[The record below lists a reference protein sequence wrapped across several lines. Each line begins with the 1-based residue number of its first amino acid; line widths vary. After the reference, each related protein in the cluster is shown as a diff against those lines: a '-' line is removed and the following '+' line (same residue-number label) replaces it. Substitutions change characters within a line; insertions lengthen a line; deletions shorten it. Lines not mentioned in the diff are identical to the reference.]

1 MSMETNPSS
10 PNLPFSNSNEITQ
23 DSINPSSP
31 HHPQPNNSTLHSS
44 SSNNNNS
51 KTSAQSLFK
60 LLSSDLKYIE
70 ETCNKLK
77 EYREHV
83 GNEFIKNVS
92 AKLENL
98 KLTFNLV
105 IENPTLADEE
115 IEAEIQRIEAEIRK
129 FKKSLRK
136 LKMPIPSKFKINYE
150 ELDKDPNLQSNSSVQ
165 GKPGDPMMVIE
176 QTRIMPNLYNN
187 SRFMHSLAYRDFD
200 LLYQGL
206 DRKEKLSL
214 LCFSIFPRGAIIKK
228 RLMVYWWMSEGFIA
242 EENLGGVVFKKFVD
256 KALIM
261 PVNEKRRPF
270 EQVGSCK
277 MHPFVRSAVIMFA
290 KRANFFDFDANG
302 NPSEDYTSTFR
313 SCLTGKGLSNFKKL
327 ESLHML
333 FNVDEAILEF
343 RLEWLMNMKNVNI
356 LYLGRWKASGKH
368 HIEVEDTKFL
378 QGLKYMKC
386 LKFLSLQGISRIIEL
401 PGSISKLKS
410 LTILDLRA
418 CHNLEVLPDE
428 IGLLPSLT
436 HLDMS
441 ECYLLE
447 HMPRQ
452 LSLLKKL
459 LVLKGF
465 VVSDTK
471 DRSACTLDQLSR
483 LENLKKLS
491 IYTAMKEFP
500 DTSHLNAFTK
510 FKNLTKLT
518 IAWGGGSKSAR
529 AAEAKSVGAK
539 TEEPKTEKKLG
550 TQTQEP
556 KPAAQNQE
564 TKTETETKP
573 GTVKNQEPDQETGG
587 NSKTREANST
597 AEINSDQE
605 AGGNNTRDQEP
616 GIETKPAARKNNQEM
631 GGDSKTREE
640 NLTAEINSDQ
650 EAGGNNTRNQ
660 EPGIETKPAA
670 GKNNQEMGGDSKTH
684 EENLTPEINS
694 DQDAGGNNTRNQEP
708 GIETKPAAGKNN
720 QEMGGDSKTR
730 EENLT
735 PEINSDQEGG
745 GNNTRNQEPK
755 PEVKPDASKNQEP
768 NQEAGGNSRS
778 REVNS
783 TAENNANQETRGK
796 STSNS
801 SVYKGVSRSVT
812 LKQDKEEPG
821 LPRKLVKLDLQCFSG
836 KLAPKWLKPGDLE
849 SLKKLYIRG
858 GELHFLRRW
867 QPEETWNVET
877 LRLKYLSDFEMGWI
891 ELLSL
896 FPKLI
901 YLEKVKCPKL
911 TLFPCDAF
919 GVWINKMKNQ
929 KN

>member
-1 MSMETNPSS
+1 METNPSS
-10 PNLPFSNSNEITQ
+10 LNLPFSNSNEIIH

-31 HHPQPNNSTLHSS
+31 LHPQPNISTLHHSS
-44 SSNNNNS
+44 SSNNNNN
-51 KTSAQSLFK
+51 KTSAQALFK

-70 ETCNKLK
+70 ETCKKLN
-77 EYREHV
+77 EYRGHV
-83 GNEFIKNVS
+83 DDELIKNAS
-92 AKLENL
+92 AKLYNL
-98 KLTFNLV
+98 ELTFKLG
-105 IENPTLADEE
+105 IQNPALADEG
-115 IEAEIQRIEAEIRK
+115 IEDEIRK

-136 LKMPIPSKFKINYE
+136 FKMPIPSKFKINYE
-150 ELDKDPNLQSNSSVQ
+150 ELDKDPNLRSNSSVQ
-165 GKPGDPMMVIE
+165 GKPVDAMMVIK
-176 QTRIMPNLYNN
+176 QRRIMPNLYKN
-187 SRFMHSLAYRDFD
+187 SLFMHSLAFRDFD

-242 EENLGGVVFKKFVD
+242 EEKLGGDVFKKFVD

-261 PVNEKRRPF
+261 PVNEKHRPF
-270 EQVGSCK
+270 EHVGSCK

-290 KRANFFDFDANG
+290 ERANFFDFDANG
-302 NPSEDYTSTFR
+302 NPSEDYISSFR
-313 SCLTGKGLSNFKKL
+313 SCLTGKGLSNFDKL

-368 HIEVEDTKFL
+368 HIEVEDTEFL

-386 LKFLSLQGISRIIEL
+386 LKFLSLQGISRITGL

-428 IGLLPSLT
+428 IGLLLSLT

-452 LSLLKKL
+452 LSLLRKL

-465 VVSDTK
+465 VVSDSK
-471 DRSACTLDQLSR
+471 DKSACTLDQLTR
-483 LENLKKLS
+483 LKNLKKLS

-500 DTSHLNAFTK
+500 DTSHLNAFPR
-510 FKNLTKLT
+510 FENLTKLT
-518 IAWGGGSKSAR
+518 IVWGGGSKSAR
-529 AAEAKSVGAK
+529 AAAEAKSVDAK
-539 TEEPKTEKKLG
+539 TEEPKTEKKTA

-564 TKTETETKP
+564 TKAETKPDAGKNKETNQETRRENKTGEANSTAEGNPNQETEGSNTRNQEQKSETKP

-587 NSKTREANST
+587 NSKTHEANST

-605 AGGNNTRDQEP
+605 AGG
-616 GIETKPAARKNNQEM
+616 K
-631 GGDSKTREE
+631 
-640 NLTAEINSDQ
+640 
-650 EAGGNNTRNQ
+650 
-660 EPGIETKPAA
+660 
-670 GKNNQEMGGDSKTH
+670 
-684 EENLTPEINS
+684 
-694 DQDAGGNNTRNQEP
+694 
-708 GIETKPAAGKNN
+708 
-720 QEMGGDSKTR
+720 
-730 EENLT
+730 
-735 PEINSDQEGG
+735 
-745 GNNTRNQEPK
+745 NTRNQEPK
-755 PEVKPDASKNQEP
+755 AEAKPAAGKNQEP
-768 NQEAGGNSRS
+768 NQEAGGNSRT
-778 REVNS
+778 REENSAAEGNPNQETGGNNAINQEARTETKPGEGKNQETGGSNKTREANS
-783 TAENNANQETRGK
+783 TAERNVNQETRGK
-796 STSNS
+796 STSS
-801 SVYKGVSRSVT
+801 TGVYKRVPRSVT
-812 LKQDKEEPG
+812 LKPNREVPPPSPPG
-821 LPRKLVKLDLQCFSG
+821 LPQKLVKLDLQCFSG
-836 KLAPKWLKPGDLE
+836 KLAPIWLKPGDLK

-877 LRLKYLSDFEMGWI
+877 LRLKYLSDFEMGWK
-891 ELLSL
+891 ELQSL
-896 FPKLI
+896 FPELI

-919 GVWINKMKNQ
+919 GVWINKMKKQSN
-929 KN
+929 